1 MRRETGLHNRKDSVM
16 DPLLYATLACQYWRE
31 AACGHHDGCGRGCLA
46 AAALAYAML
55 AISKVFPG

>member
-1 MRRETGLHNRKDSVM
+1 M